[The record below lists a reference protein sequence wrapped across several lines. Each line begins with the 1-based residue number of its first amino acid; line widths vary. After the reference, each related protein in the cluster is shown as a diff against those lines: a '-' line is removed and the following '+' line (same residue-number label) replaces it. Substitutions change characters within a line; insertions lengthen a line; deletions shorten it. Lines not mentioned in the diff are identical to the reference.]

1 MRYDDIQNTRTAYSI
16 TAGLSTPSFA
26 MQDQDSHTAAR
37 PLVHLRYTAH
47 ILVSRPRART
57 ALPSLAFEIMALH
70 TQERVR
76 KVSPTAAPNAT
87 SPCSAVRAAHFR
99 GCFRGTFRAAR

>member
-1 MRYDDIQNTRTAYSI
+1 
-16 TAGLSTPSFA
+16 

-37 PLVHLRYTAH
+37 PLVRLRYTAH
-47 ILVSRPRART
+47 ILVSRLRART

-87 SPCSAVRAAHFR
+87 SPCSAVRAAHF
-99 GCFRGTFRAAR
+99 GG